1 MKFEIQRNEF
11 LKGLQK
17 IQNIVEK
24 RTTMPILS
32 YILIEVHSD
41 KIVLTGTNLETSL
54 KVAYKARVTKEGNT
68 VLSARTLFEIVRSMT
83 DDQILLEKK
92 EDHEVYIFH
101 SNGKYT
107 IFELAASE
115 FPTFPPYEHMHF
127 INIPCDTLKD
137 MIEKTIHS
145 IAGEE
150 LRYNLAGVYVE
161 KMKEETR
168 LRFVSTDGHKLSI
181 IDKSVDRV
189 GDINIAKGVIIP
201 KRGVYEI
208 NRVVDKEGVV
218 DLGMDESVMV
228 VKKDEMILA
237 VRLLSG
243 EFPDYGGI
251 IARQNDKKV
260 RISKGG
266 LRGALA
272 RVGLLTSERYRGL
285 RFRFVKGKMD
295 VSIENPDVGR
305 ASEEVGMDYSGP
317 DLEIAFNPRYFIETL
332 DSMRSNE
339 IDLALGGSS
348 DPCIITGPEDQGFLG
363 LIMPMVLKG

>member
-1 MKFEIQRNEF
+1 MKFQMQRNEL

-17 IQNIVEK
+17 AQNIVEK

-32 YILIEVHSD
+32 YILIETQND
-41 KIVLTGTNLETSL
+41 KTVLTSTNLETSL
-54 KVAYKARVTKEGNT
+54 KAVYQAHVIEEGTT
-68 VLSARTLFEIVRSMT
+68 VLLARTLFEIIRSLI

-92 EDHEVYIFH
+92 ERHEIHIFH
-101 SNGKYT
+101 NKGEYT
-107 IFELAASE
+107 IFELDASE
-115 FPTFPPYEHMHF
+115 FPAFPSYEHMHF

-161 KMKEETR
+161 KITEEAR
-168 LRFVSTDGHKLSI
+168 LRFVSTDGHRLSI
-181 IDKSVDRV
+181 IDKSIEGV
-189 GDINIAKGVIIP
+189 GNINIVKGAIIP

-208 NRVVDKEGVV
+208 NKVVDKEGTVE
-218 DLGMDESVMV
+218 LGIDENVMV
-228 VKKDEMILA
+228 IKKDEMVLA

-243 EFPDYGGI
+243 EFPDYKGI
-251 IARQNDKKV
+251 IARSNDRRV
-260 RISKGG
+260 RVSKGE
-266 LRGALA
+266 LRGALT

-285 RFRFVKGKMD
+285 KFTFAKDKINVA
-295 VSIENPDVGR
+295 IENPDVGR
-305 ASEEVGMDYSGP
+305 ASEEVHVDYPGP

-339 IDLALGGSS
+339 IDLALGKSS
-348 DPCIITGPEDQGFLG
+348 DPCMITGPEDQGFLG
-363 LIMPMVLKG
+363 LIMPMVLKE